1 MTNGDITIATSDGNI
16 WIDDNGSED
25 MVRAQNNLDILT
37 DNGSVTIS
45 GKIATQD
52 GDISITSNHDTYVAG
67 QKGITVEETG
77 AINPGKDLY
86 LNATN
91 GDIEF
96 KKVSADNADIKTV
109 NGDVT
114 AETIKA
120 DDTIHIELE
129 SGDLYLNLAQSK
141 GVAILTDDSNKSSVN
156 TIRSDN
162 VTVDRNI
169 VTVGKIVPYKST
181 PTPSKGTSTTR
192 SYGYS
197 SGYSNSYNSF
207 TNNLASNRSSSATLG
222 TTLTRGGSGLTTTYW
237 QAATS
242 TAPTNYSFG
251 EFDSTT
257 NDVSYMLT
265 RNYFKVRFVP
275 TWLEKEFMDIDFD
288 YSFENFGIQNATE
301 DELTID

>member
-1 MTNGDITIATSDGNI
+1 MSGDITIATSDGNI

-25 MVRAQNNLDILT
+25 MVRSQNNLDILT

-67 QKGITVEETG
+67 QNGITVEETG
-77 AINPGKDLY
+77 AINPGKDVY

-96 KKVSADNADIKTV
+96 KKVSADNAEIKAV

-114 AETIKA
+114 A
-120 DDTIHIELE
+120 DTIHIELE
-129 SGDLYLNLAQSK
+129 HGDLYLNLAQSK
-141 GVAILTDDSNKSSVN
+141 GVAILTDSNKSSVK
-156 TIRSDN
+156 TIKADS

-169 VTVGKIVPYKST
+169 VTVGQVVPYRST

-197 SGYSNSYNSF
+197 SGYSSGYSNNF
-207 TNNLASNRSSSATLG
+207 TRNLASNRSSTAILG
-222 TTLTRGGSGLTTTYW
+222 TALTRGGSNLTTTYW

-265 RNYFKVRFVP
+265 RNYFEVRFVP
-275 TWLEKEFMDIDFD
+275 TWLEREFMDIDFD
-288 YSFENFGIQNATE
+288 YSFDNFGIQNATE